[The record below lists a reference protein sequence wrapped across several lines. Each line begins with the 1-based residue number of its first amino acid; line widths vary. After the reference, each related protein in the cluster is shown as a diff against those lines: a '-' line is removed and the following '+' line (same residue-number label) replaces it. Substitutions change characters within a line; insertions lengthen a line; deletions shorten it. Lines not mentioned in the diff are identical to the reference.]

1 MTMFRVFTNG
11 KTFDVIAKDAN
22 EARQIATK
30 SGVGKI
36 DKIKVKRD

>member
-1 MTMFRVFTNG
+1 MTTFRIHAGG

-30 SGVGKI
+30 AGAGKI
-36 DKIKVKRD
+36 DKIKVKRN